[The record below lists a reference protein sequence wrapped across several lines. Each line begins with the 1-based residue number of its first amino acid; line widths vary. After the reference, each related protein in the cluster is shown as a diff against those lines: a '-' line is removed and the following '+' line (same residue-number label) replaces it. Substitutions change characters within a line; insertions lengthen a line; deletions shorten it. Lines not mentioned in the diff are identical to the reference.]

1 MCKDLRDFPWGRF
14 FNRDR
19 FDSMALTDRAHTD
32 VIDQDTALGKPKAEF
47 SLMGLPEELLIV
59 GIR

>member
-1 MCKDLRDFPWGRF
+1 
-14 FNRDR
+14 
-19 FDSMALTDRAHTD
+19 MALTDRAHTD